1 MKSQSFCQILHRV
14 CRLLKSHFHIL
25 YKFTEG
31 SSMLISRTPEFV
43 EDSQKATVHREHTPH
58 HCDYHRVKQRCTA
71 AERRNNRCDF
81 GKWHQ
86 WRLGRDSVENCGQV
100 EKVGQHN
107 ERCWSDCEGNY
118 TSRLWPFLLCLGVLM
133 MFLMPVELMGRPWV
147 ADLYFIAQSTHNPV
161 METSEIVT

>member
-25 YKFTEG
+25 YEFTEG

-71 AERRNNRCDF
+71 AERRNNRRDF
-81 GKWHQ
+81 DK
-86 WRLGRDSVENCGQV
+86 
-100 EKVGQHN
+100 
-107 ERCWSDCEGNY
+107 
-118 TSRLWPFLLCLGVLM
+118 
-133 MFLMPVELMGRPWV
+133 
-147 ADLYFIAQSTHNPV
+147 
-161 METSEIVT
+161 